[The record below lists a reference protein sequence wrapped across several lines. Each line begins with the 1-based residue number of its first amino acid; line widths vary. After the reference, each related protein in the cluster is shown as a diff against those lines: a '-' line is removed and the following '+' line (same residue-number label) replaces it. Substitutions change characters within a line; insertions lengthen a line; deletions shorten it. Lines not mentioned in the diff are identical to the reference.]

1 MSRRGRRVPEAAPL
15 VGLVLAFSVAL
26 FGYLFAPPATLL
38 PMLVV
43 ALLLL
48 HGFTAYGIA
57 RSPDPVAVFPPDAV
71 LAAGFLTA
79 GVTGGYGVA
88 VAGQPMFALFA
99 ALVAV
104 LPPSLYHARYGER
117 LNPLDPDA
125 TLGVAVG
132 FAMLVAIVGVVLVG
146 DPAMSVVDAA
156 VVVLGGID
164 YRDSRGEPLPEIAEF
179 TLVAATLGGSALSV
193 VYFSLVAGR
202 PSVGLLVGTALL
214 VVGTFV
220 AAGKR

>member
-15 VGLVLAFSVAL
+15 VGLVLSFSVAL

-71 LAAGFLTA
+71 LATGFLAA

-88 VAGQPMFALFA
+88 VADQSMFALFA
-99 ALVAV
+99 VLVAV

-117 LNPLDPDA
+117 LNPLGPDA
-125 TLGVAVG
+125 TLGLAVG
-132 FAMLVAIVGVVLVG
+132 FAAFVASVGVVLVG

-164 YRDSRGEPLPEIAEF
+164 YRDSRGEPLSEIAEF

-193 VYFSLVAGR
+193 VYFSLVVGR

-220 AAGKR
+220 AAGKQ